1 MDTQNN
7 VDLSFVIPCL
17 NEEETIG
24 GVIDEINDAL
34 DGSGIKYEIIVSDNG
49 STDKSK
55 DISLSKGCRV
65 VEERIHKGYGAA
77 LQKGF
82 GAAQGEYV
90 AFSDADGS
98 YIVSHIKDMY
108 KTAKEKNCDMV
119 IASRLKGEIEESAMP
134 FLHRYLGTPV
144 LTFLIN
150 IFFNGRLSDCNSG
163 FRLIRKEAY
172 EKWNIKGM
180 GMEFASELLVKA
192 LKNKASIIE
201 IPSGLRRDKRSRS
214 PHLKTWRDGMRHLL
228 FILSESAHIFEYVA
242 YIFVLLSLFLLSFT
256 PHLTISLLLMIGG
269 FESFFISIFLYRTH
283 GNGKLNTLTR
293 ILVNLKE
300 DTLFFFL
307 AAMLFMLIITG
318 ILIVGFPD
326 MGAIFAPIAVAPLLT
341 GSNLLLIYM
350 SKKADD

>member
-1 MDTQNN
+1 MDTKNN

-34 DGSGIKYEIIVSDNG
+34 AGSGIAYEIVVSDNG

-55 DISLSKGCRV
+55 EISLSKGCRV
-65 VEERIHKGYGAA
+65 AEERIHKGYGAA

-82 GAAQGEYV
+82 NEARGEYV

-108 KTAKEKNCDMV
+108 KSAKEKNCDMV
-119 IASRLKGEIEESAMP
+119 IASRLKGEIEDGAMP

-150 IFFNGRLSDCNSG
+150 AFFNGRLSDCNSG
-163 FRLIRKEAY
+163 FRLIRRESY

-192 LKNKASIIE
+192 LKNNGFASPAVSFDVKKRCFAVVFTEKYSQQLYEKARQAVLQAECRLSVTF
-201 IPSGLRRDKRSRS
+201 
-214 PHLKTWRDGMRHLL
+214 TW
-228 FILSESAHIFEYVA
+228 A
-242 YIFVLLSLFLLSFT
+242 T
-256 PHLTISLLLMIGG
+256 
-269 FESFFISIFLYRTH
+269 
-283 GNGKLNTLTR
+283 
-293 ILVNLKE
+293 
-300 DTLFFFL
+300 
-307 AAMLFMLIITG
+307 
-318 ILIVGFPD
+318 
-326 MGAIFAPIAVAPLLT
+326 
-341 GSNLLLIYM
+341 
-350 SKKADD
+350 

>member
-1 MDTQNN
+1 MDTKNN

-24 GVIDEINDAL
+24 GVIDEINNAL

-192 LKNKASIIE
+192 LKKQGFHNRNSVGIAARQAQQKPAFKDLERRNEAPSFHPFGVRAHFRICSVYFRASVSFSIKFHTAPYNIAAFNDRW
-201 IPSGLRRDKRSRS
+201 IRVV
-214 PHLKTWRDGMRHLL
+214 
-228 FILSESAHIFEYVA
+228 F
-242 YIFVLLSLFLLSFT
+242 YI
-256 PHLTISLLLMIGG
+256 HISLPDPWKRQAEHANAHFSQFERRHAILFSGG
-269 FESFFISIFLYRTH
+269 DAFYADNHRNIDSRIPRH
-283 GNGKLNTLTR
+283 GGNIR
-293 ILVNLKE
+293 A
-300 DTLFFFL
+300 DCRC
-307 AAMLFMLIITG
+307 ASSYG
-318 ILIVGFPD
+318 I
-326 MGAIFAPIAVAPLLT
+326 
-341 GSNLLLIYM
+341 
-350 SKKADD
+350 

>member
-1 MDTQNN
+1 MDTKNN

-24 GVIDEINDAL
+24 GVIDEINNAL

-192 LKNKASIIE
+192 LIHNRNSVGIAARQAQQKPAFKDLERRNEAPSFHPFGVRAHFRICSVYFRASVSFSIKFHTAPYNIAAFNDRW
-201 IPSGLRRDKRSRS
+201 IRVV
-214 PHLKTWRDGMRHLL
+214 
-228 FILSESAHIFEYVA
+228 F
-242 YIFVLLSLFLLSFT
+242 YI
-256 PHLTISLLLMIGG
+256 HISLPDPWERQAEHANAHFSQFERRHAILFSGG
-269 FESFFISIFLYRTH
+269 DAFYADNHRNIDSRIPRH
-283 GNGKLNTLTR
+283 GGNIR
-293 ILVNLKE
+293 A
-300 DTLFFFL
+300 DCRC
-307 AAMLFMLIITG
+307 ASSYG
-318 ILIVGFPD
+318 I
-326 MGAIFAPIAVAPLLT
+326 
-341 GSNLLLIYM
+341 
-350 SKKADD
+350 

>member
-24 GVIDEINDAL
+24 GVIDEINNAL

-192 LKNKASIIE
+192 LKKQGFHNRNSVGIAARQAQQKPAFKDLERRNEAPSFHPFGVRAHFRICSVYFRASVSFSIKFHTAPYNIAAFNDRW
-201 IPSGLRRDKRSRS
+201 IRVV
-214 PHLKTWRDGMRHLL
+214 
-228 FILSESAHIFEYVA
+228 F
-242 YIFVLLSLFLLSFT
+242 YI
-256 PHLTISLLLMIGG
+256 HISLPDPWKRQAEHANAHFSQFERRHAILFSGG
-269 FESFFISIFLYRTH
+269 DAFYADNHRNIDSRIPRH
-283 GNGKLNTLTR
+283 GGNIR
-293 ILVNLKE
+293 A
-300 DTLFFFL
+300 DCRC
-307 AAMLFMLIITG
+307 ASSYG
-318 ILIVGFPD
+318 I
-326 MGAIFAPIAVAPLLT
+326 
-341 GSNLLLIYM
+341 
-350 SKKADD
+350 